1 MTLTQLLKPS
11 SSRALLLLGVLLGL
25 ALSSRAVVPAPE
37 KLLPDDTLILVT
49 APDFARLR
57 EVWNKTPQSQFW
69 NDPAMRPFK
78 ERFVSKW
85 NEDLLKPL
93 ERELGVKLADY
104 ASLLQGQVTFALI
117 RNGWQGG
124 SDPIPGGVLLIDSKD
139 KKDQLKQALA
149 ELRKKWTD
157 SGKTLR
163 TEKVH
168 EVEFTVIG
176 LSSNDIPKSLSKL
189 VPHSSDADDDGN
201 DSQPSKALE
210 HSEWVVGQ
218 VDSLLV
224 VGSSPKAVEKI
235 VVRLS
240 GGTVPPL
247 GELAAYQAS
256 QLAMFRESPFYAWVN
271 TKPFIDLLL
280 QKAGE
285 KKDSADAPNPFDIS
299 PEKIVN
305 ALGLA
310 GLKSIALSFQNSDQ
324 GMLFQAFLNVPETA
338 RQGLFKILA
347 GEPKESN
354 PPPFVPADAV
364 KFQRWR
370 IDGQKT
376 WTALQRVVND
386 ISPQWLSGINFLLET
401 ANTAAKEKDPAFDVK
416 KNLIGNLGDDVI
428 SYQKA
433 PRGSSFA
440 ELASPP
446 SIVLIGSPNPEELAI
461 ALKNLL
467 VLVGQQTGAEPEER
481 EFLGRKIYSIPLRS
495 MGLPLGGAAA
505 SGGGVTLRYAASKG
519 YVAISTDV
527 STLEEFL
534 RSSDSPGK
542 PLSET
547 PGLNEAAQKVLSPGT
562 SLFGY
567 QNEAESMRGWFELL
581 RKGDA
586 STNSPVTAVLAS
598 INQNLK
604 DWVDFSLLPPFEQV
618 SKYFYFSVYGGGAT
632 VDGLGFK
639 VFSPVPPAA
648 RAPGGSKP

>member
-1 MTLTQLLKPS
+1 MTLTNPLQLS
-11 SSRALLLLGVLLGL
+11 SSRALLLVCALLGFV
-25 ALSSRAVVPAPE
+25 ASSRATVPAPE

-49 APDFARLR
+49 APDFPRLR
-57 EVWNKTPQSQFW
+57 EIWSKTPQSQFW

-78 ERFVSKW
+78 EHFVSKW

-93 ERELGVKLADY
+93 ERDLGIKLADY
-104 ASLLQGQVTFALI
+104 AALLQGQITFALI

-124 SDPIPGGVLLIDSKD
+124 SDPAPGAVLLVDSKD

-149 ELRKKWTD
+149 DLRKKMTD

-168 EVEFTVIG
+168 EIDFTVVG

-189 VPHSSDADDDGN
+189 VPHSTDAEDEDDN
-201 DSQPSKALE
+201 AQPKKAADK
-210 HSEWVVGQ
+210 SEWVFGQ

-240 GGTVPPL
+240 GGTVPQL

-256 QLAMFRESPFYAWVN
+256 HLAMFREAPLYAWVN
-271 TKPFIDLLL
+271 TRPFIDILL

-285 KKDSADAPNPFDIS
+285 KKEDADAPNPFDIS
-299 PEKIVN
+299 PDKIVN
-305 ALGLA
+305 ALGLG
-310 GLKSIALSFQNSDQ
+310 GLKSVALSFQNSDQ

-338 RQGLFKILA
+338 RQGIFKILA
-347 GEPKESN
+347 GEPKEAN
-354 PPPFVPADAV
+354 PPPFVPADSV

-376 WTALQRVVND
+376 WAALQRMVND

-401 ANTAAKEKDPAFDVK
+401 ANTAAKEKDPNFDVK

-428 SYQKA
+428 SYEKA
-433 PRGSSFA
+433 ARGSSFA

-446 SIVLIGSPNPEELAI
+446 SIVLIGSPHPEELAI

-495 MGLPLGGAAA
+495 MGLPMGNAAA
-505 SGGGVTLRYAASKG
+505 SGSAVTLRYTASKG
-519 YVAISTDV
+519 YLALSTDA
-527 STLEEFL
+527 SILEEFL

-547 PGLNEAAQKVLSPGT
+547 RGLNEAAQKVLTPGT

-567 QNEAESMRGWFELL
+567 QNETEAMRGWFELL
-581 RKGDA
+581 RKGDS
-586 STNSPVTAVLAS
+586 STNSPMTAVLAG
-598 INQNLK
+598 INQNIK
-604 DWVDFSLLPPFEQV
+604 DWVDFSLLPPF
-618 SKYFYFSVYGGGAT
+618 
-632 VDGLGFK
+632 D
-639 VFSPVPPAA
+639 
-648 RAPGGSKP
+648 